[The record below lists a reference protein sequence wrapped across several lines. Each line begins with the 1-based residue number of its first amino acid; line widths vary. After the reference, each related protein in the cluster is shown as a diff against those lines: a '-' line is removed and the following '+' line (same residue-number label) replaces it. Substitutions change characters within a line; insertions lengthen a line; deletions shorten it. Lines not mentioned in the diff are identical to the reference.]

1 MMSVSVMWRRPTVH
15 AHQIVNAEEM
25 LVCSS
30 LVMRRR
36 LHKDVSKNSQ
46 LRINSLKLRM
56 TGSMSIVARR

>member
-1 MMSVSVMWRRPTVH
+1 MMPVGVMWRRPMVRV
-15 AHQIVNAEEM
+15 HQIINAKEM

-46 LRINSLKLRM
+46 LRINSLKLHM

>member
-30 LVMRRR
+30 LVMRKR
-36 LHKDVSKNSQ
+36 LHQDVSKNSQ